1 MLHVSKDRKL
11 AAFEPEVVNAPV
23 SSSPA
28 QYIQIARGFLR
39 RQLWI
44 LLATVAVAL
53 SAAAAFF
60 LVTPATYK
68 ATSTVGIDTAK
79 FQLFQ
84 PVGELSIESSAAVES
99 QLEIIRSEKIALEV
113 IKTLHLADDASEQGG
128 LFSSSKPGS
137 DFENTRKML
146 AIVQKR
152 LTVKRL
158 GIAWIIDI
166 SYEDTDPS
174 RAAQIAN
181 AFADAYITDQLD
193 AKYQITRQASSWLE
207 GRAKEM
213 REQLQAAQ
221 RAIVDFKSKNNIVDT
236 GGRLMSDQQL
246 AELNGQLA
254 TARTQTIEAKA
265 RLERINGII
274 QSALAP
280 GNSNPLITDVPI
292 NDAFAKLRTQ
302 LVDLTSR
309 ETEWAAKVGPNH
321 SAVLNV
327 RNQMNQVRNAMLDEL
342 HRVGETSKSD
352 YEVAQRREKSLD
364 SQVAQA
370 LAQFEASNRAQ
381 VTLRELESSAA
392 TTKEIYE
399 KINKRYLESVEQKSF
414 PVSEARVIT
423 RAERPLHREF
433 KTTLKILGGIVGGSL
448 ALGFGLAAV
457 RELTDSVF
465 RTVAQ
470 VERRLQMSC
479 LALVPLRKDETPE
492 HAMPY
497 QWPGPRAVHVEGPPR
512 SVIDAPLSGYSE
524 AVRSIKLAIDLNGTF
539 SGTKIIGLTS
549 SLPKEGKSTLSA
561 SLALAIARAGSK
573 VALVDFDLRNPTL
586 TRTLSPGAT
595 VGFLDVISG
604 GTPLA
609 DALWSD
615 ETKNLSFLP
624 TVVKDQ
630 FVQSNEIMVAPV
642 TKMFLERL
650 RNEYAYVI
658 VDLPPLAPV
667 IDTRATTNL
676 VDFYIG
682 VIEWGGTKIDVV
694 EHALSR
700 ASEVASNMLGVVLNK
715 VDMEK
720 FDNYDFEN
728 RDYYINEHYSQ
739 YGYKA

>member
-1 MLHVSKDRKL
+1 MLHVSKDRKF
-11 AAFEPEVVNAPV
+11 AAFEPDVAVPPA

-28 QYIQIARGFLR
+28 QYIQILRGFVR
-39 RQLWI
+39 RQFWI
-44 LLATVAVAL
+44 LLVTIAVAFC
-53 SAAAAFF
+53 AAAIFF
-60 LVTPATYK
+60 LITPATYK

-99 QLEIIRSEKIALEV
+99 QLEIMRSEKLALEV
-113 IKTLHLADDASEQGG
+113 IKTLHLADNTSEQGALISSANPG
-128 LFSSSKPGS
+128 LV
-137 DFENTRKML
+137 FEHTRNL
-146 AIVQKR
+146 LSIVQKR

-166 SYEDTDPS
+166 SYEDTDPY

-181 AFADAYITDQLD
+181 AFAEAYIADQFD

-221 RAIVDFKSKNNIVDT
+221 RAIVEFKSKNNIVDT

-246 AELNGQLA
+246 AEVNGQLV
-254 TARTQTIEAKA
+254 TARAQTIEAKA
-265 RLERINGII
+265 RLDRINGII
-274 QSALAP
+274 QSAFAQ

-321 SAVLNV
+321 SAVINV
-327 RNQMNQVRNAMLDEL
+327 RNQMNQVRNAMHDEL

-364 SQVAQA
+364 AQVAQA
-370 LAQFEASNRAQ
+370 IAQSEASNRAQ
-381 VTLRELESSAA
+381 VSLRELESSAA
-392 TTKEIYE
+392 ATKELYE
-399 KINKRYLESVEQKSF
+399 RINKRYLESVEQKSF

-423 RAERPLHREF
+423 RAERPLHREY
-433 KTTLKILGGIVGGSL
+433 KTTLKILGGILGGSL

-457 RELTDSVF
+457 REITDSVF

-470 VERRLQMSC
+470 VETRLQMNC
-479 LALVPLRKDETPE
+479 LALVPLRKDDALE
-492 HAMPY
+492 HAPPY
-497 QWPGPRAVHVEGPPR
+497 QWVGSRMVHVEGPPR
-512 SVIDAPLSGYSE
+512 AVLDAPLSSYSE

-561 SLALAIARAGSK
+561 SLALTIARAGSK
-573 VALVDFDLRNPTL
+573 VALVDLDLRNPTL

-604 GTPLA
+604 GTSLS

-615 ETKNLSFLP
+615 QTKNLSFLP
-624 TVVKDQ
+624 TVVKEH

-658 VDLPPLAPV
+658 IDLPPLAPV
-667 IDTRATTNL
+667 IDTRATANL

-700 ASEVASNMLGVVLNK
+700 ASEVSSNMLGIVLNK
-715 VDMEK
+715 VDMHK
-720 FDNYDFEN
+720 FENYDLEN

>member
-11 AAFEPEVVNAPV
+11 AAFQPEVVGAPI

-28 QYIQIARGFLR
+28 QYLLIVRGFLR

-44 LLATVAVAL
+44 LLATLAAAVC
-53 SAAAAFF
+53 AAAAFF
-60 LVTPATYK
+60 LVTPATYR
-68 ATSTVGIDTAK
+68 ATATVGIDTAK

-84 PVGELSIESSAAVES
+84 PVGELSIESSSAVES

-113 IKTLHLADDASEQGG
+113 IKTLHLADDPSNPA
-128 LFSSSKPGS
+128 KPGA
-137 DFENTRKML
+137 DFESTRKML
-146 AIVQKR
+146 AIVQKN

-166 SYEDTDPS
+166 SYEDTDPY

-181 AFADAYITDQLD
+181 AFADAYIVDQLD
-193 AKYQITRQASSWLE
+193 AKYQITRQASTWLE
-207 GRAKEM
+207 GRVKEM

-221 RAIVDFKSKNNIVDT
+221 RAIVDFKAKNNIVDT

-246 AELNGQLA
+246 TELNGQLA

-265 RLERINGII
+265 RLDRINGII

-364 SQVAQA
+364 AQVAQA
-370 LAQFEASNRAQ
+370 LSQFEASNRAQ

-433 KTTLKILGGIVGGSL
+433 KTTMKILGGIVGGTL

-457 RELTDSVF
+457 REITDSVF

-470 VERRLQMSC
+470 VEKRLQMNC
-479 LALVPLRKDETPE
+479 LALVPLRKDDMLD
-492 HAMPY
+492 HSHHWA
-497 QWPGPRAVHVEGPPR
+497 GPPTVHIEGPAS

-586 TRTLSPGAT
+586 TRELSPGAT

-604 GTPLA
+604 GVSLA
-609 DALWSD
+609 DALWTD

-624 TVVKDQ
+624 AVVKNQ
-630 FVQSNEIMVAPV
+630 FVQSNEIMVSPV

-682 VIEWGGTKIDVV
+682 VIEWGGTKIDVI
-694 EHALSR
+694 EHAFSR

-715 VDMEK
+715 VDMDT